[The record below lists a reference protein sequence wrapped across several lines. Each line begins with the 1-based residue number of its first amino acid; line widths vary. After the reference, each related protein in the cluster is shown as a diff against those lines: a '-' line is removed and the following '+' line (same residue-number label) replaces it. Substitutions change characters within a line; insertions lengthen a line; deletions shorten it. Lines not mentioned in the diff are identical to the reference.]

1 MAIEL
6 KNLYDINNNNINP
19 EYSVYVNTVIVIA
32 TAITVMC
39 NMNNNDTKWPLKNY
53 TKTSGAKVIDVN
65 KDIVIILKTFLPRA
79 PVPIA
84 ATVN

>member
-32 TAITVMC
+32 TAIAVMC
-39 NMNNNDTKWPLKNY
+39 NMNKNDTKWPLKNY
-53 TKTSGAKVIDVN
+53 TKTSGVKVIDVN